1 MPIQPNR
8 PDPEALLAQAQV
20 EEQQQSRGKLKIFL
34 GYVAGVG
41 KTYAML
47 QAAHLRRTEGVDVV
61 IGYIETHGRPETE
74 VLLAGLE
81 LIPRREI
88 DYRGLHLTE
97 MDMDNVLAR
106 RPQLVLVDEL
116 AHTNAPDSRHPKR
129 YQDVEELLSAG
140 IDVYTT
146 LNIQHL
152 ESLNDVVAQITGV
165 RVKETVPDGLLDQP
179 AEIELIDL
187 PPDELRQRL
196 NEGKVYV
203 PDQAAQA
210 IQKFFRSG
218 NLNALRELA
227 LRRAAERVDNQMRTY
242 MQTRA
247 IPGPWPAGDRLLVC
261 VSPSPLSERVVRAG
275 RRLAEPLNAEWLA
288 VYVETPGHSGLPEA
302 DRERVAHTL
311 QLAENLGA
319 KSLTLTG
326 RDVVET
332 LVNYARQH
340 NITKIIAGRSLRPAW
355 RDWLSRSVVDKLIQN
370 SGDIDV
376 YVITDSTKTTL
387 PAEPFI
393 FKTHSSWPG
402 YVQSLGLVGVVTLI
416 GELIHRYIVPTNLV
430 MLFLLVV
437 VIAAIRLGR
446 GPAIVASIT
455 SVMAFDFLFVPPR
468 LTFAVSD
475 TQYLLTFAA
484 LFIVGFVISNL
495 VAQTREQAEAALRR
509 ESQTAAVYA
518 LSRDLAAAVGLE
530 AITQIVIIHTG
541 ETFDREVAI
550 FLPAGESQQ
559 LIAQAVSPG
568 FNLDE
573 DKLAVATWAFQH
585 GQLAGRGTDTLPAA
599 DTRYL
604 PLKTARGVVGV
615 LAIKLARSGQA
626 STPEQRRLMET
637 FASQTALA
645 IERAQLAEQARQ
657 AHLLRETEKLQA
669 ALFDS
674 LSHDLR
680 TPLASITGSLSSM
693 LDVETHLDSE
703 TRRDLLRTAYEEA
716 DRLNRL
722 VGNLL
727 DMTRVQAGALRLAPQ
742 PCDLQDLVGVALQQ
756 FNLALRQRPVKIE
769 LSPNLPLVPLDFVL
783 MTQVLVNLLDNAL
796 KYSPPESSLEIKVES
811 DEREIKLHIADNG
824 PGIPPADL
832 PHVFDKFYRGQH
844 LGRIRG
850 AGLGLAISKGIV
862 EAHNGQI
869 RLDNRPSGGTIATIT
884 LPLAEEKHD

>member
-1 MPIQPNR
+1 MLTQPNR
-8 PDPEALLAQAQV
+8 PNPEALLAQAQV

-47 QAAHLRRTEGVDVV
+47 QAAHQRRVEGVDVV
-61 IGYIETHGRPETE
+61 VGYIETHGRPETE

-81 LIPRREI
+81 IVPRRQI
-88 DYRGLHLTE
+88 DYRGLNLTE
-97 MDMDNVLAR
+97 MDVDTVLAR

-129 YQDVEELLSAG
+129 YQDVEEFLSAG

-165 RVKETVPDGLLDQP
+165 TVKETVPDGLLDQP

-203 PDQAAQA
+203 PDQAVQA
-210 IQKFFRSG
+210 IQKFFRPG

-227 LRRAAERVDNQMRTY
+227 LRRAAERVDNQMRAY

-247 IPGPWPAGDRLLVC
+247 IPGPWPAADRLLVC
-261 VSPSPLSERVVRAG
+261 ISPSPLSERVVRAG

-288 VYVETPGHSGLPEA
+288 IYVETPGQAGLPEA

-332 LVNYARQH
+332 LVSYARQH
-340 NITKIIAGRSLRPAW
+340 NVTKIIAGKSLRPVW
-355 RDWLSRSVVDKLIQN
+355 RDWVSRSIVDKLIQQ

-376 YVITDSTKTTL
+376 TIITDTTKAA
-387 PAEPFI
+387 PPIEPFT
-393 FKTHSSWPG
+393 FKPHSSWPG
-402 YVQSLGLVGVVTLI
+402 YAQSLGLVGVVTLI
-416 GELIHRYIVPTNLV
+416 GELIRAYIVPTNLV

-446 GPAIVASIT
+446 GPAIVASIS
-455 SVMAFDFLFVPPR
+455 SVLVFDFLFVPPR

-495 VAQTREQAEAALRR
+495 VSQTREQAEAALHR

-530 AITQIVIIHTG
+530 AITQLVITHTG

-550 FLPAGESQQ
+550 FLPAKEGQQ
-559 LIAQAVSPG
+559 LIAQGASPN
-568 FNLDE
+568 FNLNE
-573 DKLAVATWAFQH
+573 DKFAIANWSFQH
-585 GQLAGRGTDTLPAA
+585 GQLAGRGTDTLSAA
-599 DTRYL
+599 DARYL
-604 PLKTARGVVGV
+604 PLKTARGVVGSSGH
-615 LAIKLARSGQA
+615 KTGPQRSGFH
-626 STPEQRRLMET
+626 SRTTP
-637 FASQTALA
+637 
-645 IERAQLAEQARQ
+645 
-657 AHLLRETEKLQA
+657 
-669 ALFDS
+669 FDGDFCQPNCPG
-674 LSHDLR
+674 HR
-680 TPLASITGSLSSM
+680 
-693 LDVETHLDSE
+693 
-703 TRRDLLRTAYEEA
+703 
-716 DRLNRL
+716 
-722 VGNLL
+722 
-727 DMTRVQAGALRLAPQ
+727 AGAISRAGASGPT
-742 PCDLQDLVGVALQQ
+742 GAR
-756 FNLALRQRPVKIE
+756 NR
-769 LSPNLPLVPLDFVL
+769 
-783 MTQVLVNLLDNAL
+783 
-796 KYSPPESSLEIKVES
+796 KVT
-811 DEREIKLHIADNG
+811 
-824 PGIPPADL
+824 
-832 PHVFDKFYRGQH
+832 
-844 LGRIRG
+844 
-850 AGLGLAISKGIV
+850 
-862 EAHNGQI
+862 
-869 RLDNRPSGGTIATIT
+869 GGSV
-884 LPLAEEKHD
+884 

>member
-1 MPIQPNR
+1 MIAQPGR
-8 PDPEALLAQAQV
+8 PNPEALLAHAQV
-20 EEQQQSRGKLKIFL
+20 EEQQQTQGKLKIFL

-47 QAAHLRRTEGVDVV
+47 QAAHQRRAEGIDVV
-61 IGYIETHGRPETE
+61 VGYIETHGRPETE
-74 VLLAGLE
+74 VLLKGLE
-81 LIPRREI
+81 IIPRRQLN
-88 DYRGLHLTE
+88 YRGLNLTE
-97 MDMDNVLAR
+97 MDIDAVLAR
-106 RPQLVLVDEL
+106 RPQLALVDEF
-116 AHTNAPDSRHPKR
+116 AHTNAPDLRHPKR
-129 YQDVEELLSAG
+129 YQDVEELLAAG

-165 RVKETVPDGLLDQP
+165 TVRETVPDGLLDQP
-179 AEIELIDL
+179 VEIELIDL
-187 PPDELRQRL
+187 PPDELRKRL
-196 NEGKVYV
+196 SEGKVYV
-203 PDQAAQA
+203 PDQAGQA
-210 IQKFFRSG
+210 IQKFFRPG
-218 NLNALRELA
+218 NLNALRELT
-227 LRRAAERVDNQMRTY
+227 LRRAAERVDDQMRAY
-242 MQTRA
+242 MQIRA
-247 IPGPWPAGDRLLVC
+247 IPGPWPAGERLLVC
-261 VSPSPLSERVVRAG
+261 VSPSPLSERVVRGG

-288 VYVETPGHSGLPEA
+288 VYVETPGHAGLPETE
-302 DRERVAHTL
+302 RERVAHTL

-319 KSLTLTG
+319 KSITLTG

-332 LVNYARQH
+332 LLNYARQH
-340 NITKIIAGRSLRPAW
+340 NVTKIIAGKSLRPTW
-355 RDWLSRSVVDKLIQN
+355 RDWLSRSLVDKLIRH

-376 YVITDSTKTTL
+376 YVITDTPQPTP
-387 PAEPFI
+387 PAELLT
-393 FKTHSSWPG
+393 FKPRSSWSS
-402 YVQSLGLVGVVTLI
+402 YIQSLGLVGVVTLI

-446 GPAIVASIT
+446 GPAIVASIS
-455 SVMAFDFLFVPPR
+455 SVLVFDFLFVPPR

-484 LFIVGFVISNL
+484 LFIVGFVISTL
-495 VAQTREQAEAALRR
+495 ISQTREQAEAALRR
-509 ESQTAAVYA
+509 ERQTAAVYA

-530 AITQIVIIHTG
+530 AITQTVITHTG

-550 FLPAGESQQ
+550 FLPAGEGQH

-568 FNLDE
+568 FMLDE
-573 DKLAVATWAFQH
+573 DKFAVATWAFQH

-599 DTRYL
+599 DARYL

-615 LAIKLARSGQA
+615 LGIKLSKTGQA

-657 AHLLRETEKLQA
+657 AQLLRETEKLQA

-680 TPLASITGSLSSM
+680 TPLASITGSLSSL
-693 LDVETHLDSE
+693 LDVETQLDPD

-727 DMTRVQAGALRLAPQ
+727 DMTRVQAGALRVALQ
-742 PCDLQDLVGVALQQ
+742 PCDLQDLIGVALQH
-756 FNLALRQRPVKIE
+756 FNLALRQRPIKVEI
-769 LSPNLPLVPLDFVL
+769 PANLPLVPLDFVL

-796 KYSPPESSLEIKVES
+796 KYSPPESPLELGVQVRDGEVE
-811 DEREIKLHIADNG
+811 LQVADSG
-824 PGIPPADL
+824 PGIPAADL
-832 PHVFDKFYRGQH
+832 PHVFDKFYRGHQVD
-844 LGRIRG
+844 RIRG
-850 AGLGLAISKGIV
+850 TGLGLAISKGIV
-862 EAHNGQI
+862 EAHSGKI
-869 RLDNRPSGGTIATIT
+869 RLDNRPSGGTVATII

>member
-8 PDPEALLAQAQV
+8 PNPEALLAQAQA

-47 QAAHLRRTEGVDVV
+47 QAAHQRRVEGVDIVV
-61 IGYIETHGRPETE
+61 GYIETHGRPETE

-81 LIPRREI
+81 IVPRRYL
-88 DYRGLHLTE
+88 DYRGLNLTE
-97 MDMDNVLAR
+97 MDVDAVLAR

-129 YQDVEELLSAG
+129 YQDVEEFLSAG

-152 ESLNDVVAQITGV
+152 ESLNDVVAQITGIT
-165 RVKETVPDGLLDQP
+165 VKETVPDGLLDQP

-203 PDQAAQA
+203 PDQAMQA
-210 IQKFFRSG
+210 SQKFFRSG

-288 VYVETPGHSGLPEA
+288 VYVETPGHAGLPEA

-332 LVNYARQH
+332 LVSYARQH
-340 NITKIIAGRSLRPAW
+340 NVTKIIAGKSLRPAW
-355 RDWLSRSVVDKLIQN
+355 RDWLSRSIVDKLIQH
-370 SGDIDV
+370 SGDIEV
-376 YVITDSTKTTL
+376 TIITDTTKAAPPT
-387 PAEPFI
+387 EPFT
-393 FKTHSSWPG
+393 FKPRSSWPG
-402 YVQSLGLVGVVTLI
+402 YVQSMGLVGAVTLI
-416 GELIHRYIVPTNLV
+416 GELIHAYIVPTNLV

-446 GPAIVASIT
+446 GPAIIASIS
-455 SVMAFDFLFVPPR
+455 SVLVFDFLFVPPR

-484 LFIVGFVISNL
+484 LFIVGFVISTL
-495 VAQTREQAEAALRR
+495 VSQTREQAEAALRR

-530 AITQIVIIHTG
+530 AITQTVITHTG

-550 FLPAGESQQ
+550 FLPTGEGQQ

-573 DKLAVATWAFQH
+573 DKFAIANWSFQH

-599 DTRYL
+599 DARYL

-657 AHLLRETEKLQA
+657 AQLVRETEKLQA

-680 TPLASITGSLSSM
+680 TPLASITGSLSSL
-693 LDVETHLDSE
+693 LDVETHLDPD

-727 DMTRVQAGALRLAPQ
+727 DMTRVQAGALKLAPQ
-742 PCDLQDLVGVALQQ
+742 PCDLQDLIGVALQQ
-756 FNLALRQRPVKIE
+756 FNVALRQRPVKVE
-769 LSPNLPLVPLDFVL
+769 LPPDLPLASLDFVL

-796 KYSPPESSLEIKVES
+796 KYSPPESPLEIKVEMVG
-811 DEREIKLHIADNG
+811 REIQLHLADSG

-832 PHVFDKFYRGQH
+832 PHVFDKFYRGQQVN
-844 LGRIRG
+844 RIRG
-850 AGLGLAISKGIV
+850 TGLGLAISKGIV
-862 EAHNGQI
+862 EAHGGQI
-869 RLDNRPSGGTIATIT
+869 CLDNRPSGGTVATII